1 LAYRQADLNKF
12 NSIILKTFQSRQAYT
27 VVNGHYIPMI
37 LEDTSDESQITDLN
51 NKRFYIQLYSIN
63 LQGFILDPDDFE
75 VVPSINRIFTV
86 TEITR

>member
-1 LAYRQADLNKF
+1 
-12 NSIILKTFQSRQAYT
+12 
-27 VVNGHYIPMI
+27 MI